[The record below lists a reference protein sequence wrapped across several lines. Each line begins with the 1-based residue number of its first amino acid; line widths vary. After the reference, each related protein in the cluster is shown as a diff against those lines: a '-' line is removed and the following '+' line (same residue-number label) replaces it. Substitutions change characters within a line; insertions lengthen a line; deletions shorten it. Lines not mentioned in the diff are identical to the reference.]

1 MSDESRNES
10 FHQKFGDSCDLLEKK
25 NKNDIV
31 VIIVTQIL
39 TSYRIEKSYLL
50 KPVKNVDYSISTKK
64 SNQDSS
70 TKFQN

>member
-10 FHQKFGDSCDLLEKK
+10 FHQKFGDSCDLLEK

-50 KPVKNVDYSISTKK
+50 KPVKNVDHSISTKK

>member
-10 FHQKFGDSCDLLEKK
+10 FHQKFGDSCDLLEK

-39 TSYRIEKSYLL
+39 TSYRIEKSYSL